1 MVDMRR
7 ATFTA
12 TMKSGRAVMSTAK
25 VDRVGDSIDV
35 EGWDLS
41 DFAANP
47 VMLYEHRRDE
57 PVGIWKNFGIENG
70 ALTGEPIFHPAELN
84 PFAARLEGLYAG
96 GWLRA
101 FSVGFVP
108 LEMEPIPQTDGY
120 RIKRAKLIECSC
132 VAVPANTDAL
142 MKAAPGARIVP
153 VFAEKHPFATAEARL
168 AGRKPEA
175 LTWLPTEST
184 TTETKAAPETKAAQ
198 EQKTMTETEV
208 RALFK
213 TMLDEMKQPAAPQSE
228 GNAPPAGAD
237 ATDEDEDELA
247 VKIAEAEADLAETEV
262 LIAEI
267 EDEA

>member
-1 MVDMRR
+1 MMVDMRR

-12 TMKSGRAVMSTAK
+12 TMKGGRAVMSTAK

-57 PVGIWKNFGIENG
+57 PVGIWKNFGIADG
-70 ALTGEPIFHPAELN
+70 ALTGEPVFHPAELN
-84 PFAARLEGLYAG
+84 PFAARLAGLYDG
-96 GWLRA
+96 GWLKA

-108 LEMEPIPQTDGY
+108 IEMEPIPATNGF

-142 MKAAPGARIVP
+142 MKAAPGAKIVP
-153 VFAEKHPFATAEARL
+153 VFAASHPFATAEART

-175 LTWLPTEST
+175 LTWRPKA
-184 TTETKAAPETKAAQ
+184 ET
-198 EQKTMTETEV
+198 KTMTEEEV
-208 RALFK
+208 RAMVRS
-213 TMLDEMKQPAAPQSE
+213 MLDEMKQPATPQPE
-228 GNAPPAGAD
+228 GNAPAVGAD
-237 ATDEDEDELA
+237 VADEEDDELA
-247 VKIAEAEADLAETEV
+247 VKIAEAEADLAETEA